1 MKRKLLYLTILML
14 IFLSFKNYTIVLD
27 STILAVELWLY
38 KVFPY
43 LFIMIVIND
52 LLINANFISLF
63 KNNTFYIFIMSLLSG
78 TPTSAYIISNL
89 YKQNKISQNNAH
101 ITLLFTYFSNPLF
114 LYSMLNAIFNSNQI
128 TIKLMFIH
136 YLSNIIIWIIHTKR
150 LDPNIKLNNKFN
162 INLTDSIKKAMSTT
176 TMVLGTICF
185 YLVIS
190 NILNLNIYFR
200 GILEMTQGLN
210 ILITS
215 NIPFKELIAIMFISF
230 GGLSIHTQVK
240 CILDEANLE
249 YKYFFKGRIYQ
260 TIIALVL
267 TILTSF
273 T

>member
-1 MKRKLLYLTILML
+1 MKRKLLYLTILGL
-14 IFLSFKNYTIVLD
+14 IFLIFKNYTIVLD

-63 KNNTFYIFIMSLLSG
+63 KNNTFFIFIMSLLSG

-150 LDPNIKLNNKFN
+150 LDPNIKLNNTFN

>member
-1 MKRKLLYLTILML
+1 MKRKLLYLTILGL
-14 IFLSFKNYTIVLD
+14 IFLIFKNYTIVLD

-150 LDPNIKLNNKFN
+150 LDPNIKLNNTFN

-260 TIIALVL
+260 TII
-267 TILTSF
+267 LTSF